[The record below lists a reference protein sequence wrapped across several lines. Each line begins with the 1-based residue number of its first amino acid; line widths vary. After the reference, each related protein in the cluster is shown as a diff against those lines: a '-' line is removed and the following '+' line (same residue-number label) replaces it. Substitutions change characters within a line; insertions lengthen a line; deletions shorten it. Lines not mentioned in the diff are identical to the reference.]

1 MSEQDSRYDVVVIE
15 WRQAE
20 RRRRSTVSMR
30 AYALHALC
38 ADYCRAGAQ
47 AGFISDDLLA
57 GVPSDIT
64 MDVLE
69 LCLEGLW
76 ARVGHG
82 YFLLDVV
89 GERV

>member
-1 MSEQDSRYDVVVIE
+1 MSEQDVVVIE
-15 WRQAE
+15 WRQVE
-20 RRRRSTVSMR
+20 RRRRSIVSMR

-38 ADYCRAGAQ
+38 ADYSRTADKP
-47 AGFISDDLLA
+47 GFVPDSLLS
-57 GVPSDIT
+57 GIPSDIT

-76 ARVGHG
+76 VRADNG

-89 GERV
+89 GQRV

>member
-1 MSEQDSRYDVVVIE
+1 MSERDVVVIE
-15 WRQAE
+15 WRQTE

-38 ADYCRAGAQ
+38 ADYCRNGTQ
-47 AGFISDDLLA
+47 PGFVSDQLLA

-64 MDVLE
+64 LDVLE

-76 ARVGHG
+76 VRVGEG

-89 GERV
+89 GECV